1 MSLPD
6 LLRVLALQDYNT
18 RVVIVGVS
26 LLGLAAG
33 IVGSFLLLRKR
44 SLLGDALSHATLPGI
59 AIAFLVM
66 EAIGGDGKFMPGL
79 LAGAAVSG
87 GLGVLCILGITR
99 STRIKEDAALGIVL
113 SVFFGLGIALLGIV
127 QRSGAGNAA
136 GLQAFIYGKT
146 ASMLLSD
153 AQLIAFSAAVL
164 ALLSFLFFKEL
175 TILCFD
181 AAYARTQGWPAT
193 WIDLGLMAAVVAI
206 TVIGLQAVGLILMV
220 ALLVIPAAA
229 ARFWTHALWKMLAIA
244 AGLGAVSGYLGATV
258 SALLPRMPAGAVIV
272 LVAGVFFGLS
282 LLFGG
287 ANGLIVRWRTH
298 ARLAAR
304 IRRQHLLRALFEAD
318 EAQGAGAVPFEHLW
332 QARSWSMGEAM
343 KEIVRAANEGL
354 VELSADS
361 KSMHIRL
368 TPAGETAARR
378 VVRNHRLWELFL
390 IAHAGIAP
398 SHVDRDA
405 DEVEHVLDPDMIAEL
420 EALLARQFPNLAQP
434 SSPHRLSIAGDVP

>member
-1 MSLPD
+1 MSFPD
-6 LLRVLALQDYNT
+6 LLRVLTLQDYNT
-18 RVVIVGVS
+18 RVVVVGVS

-59 AIAFLVM
+59 AVAFLLM
-66 EAIGGDGKFMPGL
+66 AAMGGDGKFLPGL
-79 LAGAAVSG
+79 LTGAAASG
-87 GLGVLCILGITR
+87 ALGVLCILGITR
-99 STRIKEDAALGIVL
+99 FTRIKEDAALGIVL
-113 SVFFGLGIALLGIV
+113 SVFFGLGVALLGIV

-146 ASMLLSD
+146 ASMLLAD
-153 AQLIAFSAAVL
+153 ARLIAFCAAIL
-164 ALLSFLFFKEL
+164 AGLSFLFFKEL

-193 WIDLGLMAAVVAI
+193 WIDLGLMSAVVAI

-244 AGLGAVSGYLGATV
+244 AGLGAISGYLGATV

-287 ANGLIVRWRTH
+287 ANGLIVRWRAH

-304 IRRQHLLRALFEAD
+304 IRRQHLLRALFEAG
-318 EAQGAGAVPFEHLW
+318 EVKGAGAVPLDQLW
-332 QARSWSMGEAM
+332 HARSWSHGEAL
-343 KEIVRAANEGL
+343 KEVRRAAHDGL
-354 VELSADS
+354 VEIDGESANLRV
-361 KSMHIRL
+361 RL
-368 TPAGETAARR
+368 TPSGESAARR
-378 VVRNHRLWELFL
+378 VARNHRLWELFL
-390 IAHAGIAP
+390 ITHADIAP

-405 DEVEHVLDPDMIAEL
+405 DEVEHVLDPQMIAEL
-420 EALLARQFPNLAQP
+420 ETLLARQFPNLAQP
-434 SSPHRLSIAGDVP
+434 PSPHRLSVAGGAP